1 MVVSGQEI
9 CESRPCLCAT
19 VCFGH
24 SGQEIVNTV
33 ANALY
38 ADARS
43 GKMSIPGFPCFEPII
58 TALKNEQTFH
68 EAKSLRVTAQRHDT
82 LLVLESMAKRW
93 TENETTCDRA
103 RTMIESHN
111 ESFNSG
117 GDYWLSERLGT
128 IKYQETT

>member
-1 MVVSGQEI
+1 M

-43 GKMSIPGFPCFEPII
+43 GKISIPGFPSFDPII
-58 TALKNEQTFH
+58 SALKNEQTLH
-68 EAKSLRVTAQRHDT
+68 ETKSLRVTCQRHDT

-93 TENETTCDRA
+93 VDNESTCERA
-103 RTMIESHN
+103 TQMIESHN
-111 ESFNSG
+111 ETYNGSG
-117 GDYWLSERLGT
+117 DFWFSERPGT
-128 IKYQETT
+128 IK